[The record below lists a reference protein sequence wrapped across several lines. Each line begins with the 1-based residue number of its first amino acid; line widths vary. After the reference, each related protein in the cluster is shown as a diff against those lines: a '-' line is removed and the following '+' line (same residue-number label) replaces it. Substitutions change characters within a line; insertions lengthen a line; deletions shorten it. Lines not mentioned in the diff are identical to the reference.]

1 MMTCSLCRQL
11 TPVMFPLLVSTRG
24 PGVSVL
30 ADGCAQLA
38 QDLGIPTSLSQLGI
52 QVRERLPHSLMI
64 TLTSAQESDTPMLAG
79 EAMKVTRLLQNNMR
93 DIGLEDALTLYN
105 KAL

>member
-1 MMTCSLCRQL
+1 MMICC
-11 TPVMFPLLVSTRG
+11 
-24 PGVSVL
+24 
-30 ADGCAQLA
+30 
-38 QDLGIPTSLSQLGI
+38 
-52 QVRERLPHSLMI
+52 LMI
-64 TLTSAQESDTPMLAG
+64 TLCHCQESDTPMLAG

>member
-1 MMTCSLCRQL
+1 M
-11 TPVMFPLLVSTRG
+11 
-24 PGVSVL
+24 
-30 ADGCAQLA
+30 
-38 QDLGIPTSLSQLGI
+38 
-52 QVRERLPHSLMI
+52 HSLRI
-64 TLTSAQESDTPMLAG
+64 TLSSVQESDTPMLAS

>member
-1 MMTCSLCRQL
+1 
-11 TPVMFPLLVSTRG
+11 
-24 PGVSVL
+24 
-30 ADGCAQLA
+30 
-38 QDLGIPTSLSQLGI
+38 
-52 QVRERLPHSLMI
+52 MI
-64 TLTSAQESDTPMLAG
+64 TLTSAQESDTQMLAG

>member
-1 MMTCSLCRQL
+1 MMLTLC
-11 TPVMFPLLVSTRG
+11 
-24 PGVSVL
+24 
-30 ADGCAQLA
+30 
-38 QDLGIPTSLSQLGI
+38 
-52 QVRERLPHSLMI
+52 
-64 TLTSAQESDTPMLAG
+64 QESDTPMLAG